1 MYWHVCVCVCM
12 CMCVCVFMYTVAYT
26 QQAPAHTNTCIHRPH
41 RCIFTHICTFAYD
54 IQYTVHICMHKHIQC
69 RNTNLCGCACYIV
82 CVETYDSFGQWTSSS
97 MSAAVLSLLCDICRD
112 VSIGRHPI
120 GKREV
125 WLMDQ

>member
-1 MYWHVCVCVCM
+1 MHMHMTYSTL
-12 CMCVCVFMYTVAYT
+12 YTYACIRTYSVA
-26 QQAPAHTNTCIHRPH
+26 
-41 RCIFTHICTFAYD
+41 
-54 IQYTVHICMHKHIQC
+54 
-69 RNTNLCGCACYIV
+69 NTNLCGCACYIV
-82 CVETYDSFGQWTSSS
+82 CVETYDSLGQWTSSS